1 MHTIILNS
9 DDAANTYLT
18 SMLEMIKSD
27 LKFNTVLD
35 TAESLADLGA
45 DVKKLLSTV
54 PSVAFTEF
62 REQFRT
68 GNTMMFVS
76 EEDSK
81 NLEIWNDRNED
92 YQIAIFRYDGQPVGL
107 FGKDVLSW

>member
-45 DVKKLLSTV
+45 DVKNLLSTV
-54 PSVAFTEF
+54 PSVAFTAF
-62 REQFRT
+62 REQFSS

-76 EEDSK
+76 DEDSK
-81 NLEIWNDRNED
+81 NLETWNDRNENF
-92 YQIAIFRYDGQPVGL
+92 QIAVFRHDGQPVGVY
-107 FGKDVLSW
+107 GKAYLNW

>member
-1 MHTIILNS
+1 MHTIILKS
-9 DDAANTYLT
+9 EDAANIYMTA
-18 SMLEMIKSD
+18 MLKFINSD
-27 LKFNTVLD
+27 LQFNTVSY

-45 DVKKLLSTV
+45 DVKKLLSKV

-76 EEDSK
+76 GEDSK
-81 NLEIWNDRNED
+81 NLEIWNDQNEEF
-92 YQIAIFRYDGQPVGL
+92 QIAIFQNDGQPVGL